1 MIRAVIVEDDARVA
15 HNHRTL
21 VEAVPD
27 FEVAAVAHSATAA
40 MQMVREHRPDLVLL
54 DLFLPDGS
62 GLSVLDDLRAAE
74 RDGSVPHADVLV
86 ITALREVEHVRAALA
101 LGAVHYL
108 IKPFAMPELR
118 DRLERYAA
126 ARRRLDRM
134 GQTTQDE
141 IDGVLGLLRP
151 GGGSAP
157 PKGLSSATIRLV
169 TEALRAVDGDLSAS
183 EVAERTGIARVTAR
197 RYLEYLCGDGRVA
210 LRLRYGSGGRPE
222 HRYHLVRR

>member
-1 MIRAVIVEDDARVA
+1 VIKAVIVEDDARVA
-15 HNHRTL
+15 HNHRAL
-21 VEAVPD
+21 VELVPG
-27 FEVAAVAHSATAA
+27 FEVTAVAHGAAAA
-40 MQMVREHRPDLVLL
+40 MQAVHEHHPDLVLL

-62 GLSVLDDLRAAE
+62 GLSVLDELRAAE
-74 RDGSVPHADVLV
+74 REGSVPHADVLV
-86 ITALREVEHVRAALA
+86 ITALREAEHVRAALA
-101 LGAVHYL
+101 RGAVQYL
-108 IKPFAMPELR
+108 IKPFALPELR

-126 ARRRLDRM
+126 ARRRLDGM
-134 GQTTQDE
+134 GQATQGE

-151 GGGSAP
+151 GGGTAP

-197 RYLEYLCGDGRVA
+197 RYLEYLCGDDRVA

-222 HRYHLVRR
+222 HRYHLVRG